1 MQRVR
6 QAHPFEYRDHH
17 GVDRLGSADLW
28 RSRGGERAV
37 LVLRGLP
44 PTEAEAHGVRALRT
58 LDTTLLPYLLR
69 PDVRL
74 NVFVLQQERGGTV
87 RARALV
93 LPLSA

>member
-1 MQRVR
+1 MQLVR

-28 RSRGGERAV
+28 RSRSGDRAV

-44 PTEAEAHGVRALRT
+44 PGELGAHGVRALRT

-74 NVFVLQQERGGTV
+74 NVLVLHREAGGTAK
-87 RARALV
+87 ARALV

>member
-1 MQRVR
+1 MQLVR

-17 GVDRLGSADLW
+17 GIDRLGSADLW
-28 RSRGGERAV
+28 RSKGGDRAV

-44 PTEAEAHGVRALRT
+44 PGEAEAHGVRALWT

-74 NVFVLQQERGGTV
+74 NVFVLHREADGAIK
-87 RARALV
+87 ARALV

>member
-1 MQRVR
+1 MQLVR

-17 GVDRLGSADLW
+17 GIDRLGQADLW
-28 RSRGGERAV
+28 RSRSGEWAV

-44 PTEAEAHGVRALRT
+44 ATDPEAHGERALRT
-58 LDTTLLPYLLR
+58 LDTSLLPYLLR

-74 NVFVLQQERGGTV
+74 NVFVLHQEASGSV
-87 RARALV
+87 KARALV